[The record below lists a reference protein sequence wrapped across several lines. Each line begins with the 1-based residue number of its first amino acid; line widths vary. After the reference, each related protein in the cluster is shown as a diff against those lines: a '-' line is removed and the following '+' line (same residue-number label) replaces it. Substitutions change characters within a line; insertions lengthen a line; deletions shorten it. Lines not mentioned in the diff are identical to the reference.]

1 MWPIQ
6 REVACSLAA
15 VRIADHNRDDVQR
28 VVEDRQ
34 ARRAER
40 VLGDGGDV
48 LVLRSSS
55 FQAFRWR
62 IAVHAPAATM
72 GGKVVVK
79 MNCGA

>member
-1 MWPIQ
+1 
-6 REVACSLAA
+6 
-15 VRIADHNRDDVQR
+15 
-28 VVEDRQ
+28 
-34 ARRAER
+34 

-55 FQAFRWR
+55 IQAFGWR